1 MSFRN
6 MGLKGKKIY
15 YGWVIVAASSGI
27 GFANAAT
34 AIGILTIFVT
44 PMSQEFGW
52 TRTELAGATSLGAL
66 LGAALA
72 PISGRIVDKL
82 GSRVLLTLGGL
93 IVAVSCSYLAISQT
107 LIGFYVAFTLARIA
121 DQGLIKIGTAPAVGK
136 WFSKFRGRATGIIFF
151 SESAGMTIMAPI
163 VQLVIINYSWRTAWL
178 MLGGGMLIVGAI
190 PCAWLIRRQPED
202 IGLLPDGIQSDSEI
216 KNDAVKI
223 IESDPSTNSDTP
235 FHFILRSGSFWL
247 IIASL
252 FLVSSGMSGIGLHL
266 VPHLI
271 QQGLEPMKAVGTI
284 SIMSITGASG
294 ALFLGFLSERLSP
307 RYLLSGVYL
316 LGAGS
321 IMVLINAD
329 SLTGTYTF
337 AVLHGITGS
346 GVNLLT
352 PLLWAHIYG
361 RNSLGSIFG
370 ISRAAQV
377 AGFAV
382 GPLISGIVY
391 DNTSSYQAAFWYFA
405 SLAVLSTCLI
415 LIARPTRPTN
425 PV

>member
-44 PMSQEFGW
+44 PMSEEFGW
-52 TRTELAGATSLGAL
+52 TRTELAGANSLGAL

-202 IGLLPDGIQSDSEI
+202 IGLLPDGIQPDPET
-216 KNDAVKI
+216 KHDGVQT

-247 IIASL
+247 IIVSL

-321 IMVLINAD
+321 IMVLINTD

-415 LIARPTRPTN
+415 LIARPTRPRN

>member
-1 MSFRN
+1 

-82 GSRVLLTLGGL
+82 GSRVLLTRGGL

-202 IGLLPDGIQSDSEI
+202 IGLLPDGIQSDSET
-216 KNDAVKI
+216 KNDAVKT
-223 IESDPSTNSDTP
+223 IESDPSTNSDTH

-247 IIASL
+247 IIVSL

-271 QQGLEPMKAVGTI
+271 QQGLEPMKAVGTV

-321 IMVLINAD
+321 IMVLINTD

-415 LIARPTRPTN
+415 LIARPTRPAN

>member
-1 MSFRN
+1 

-216 KNDAVKI
+216 KNDTVKI
-223 IESDPSTNSDTP
+223 IESDHSTNSDTP

-321 IMVLINAD
+321 IMVLINTD

-352 PLLWAHIYG
+352 PLLWAHVYG

-391 DNTSSYQAAFWYFA
+391 DNTNSYQAAFWYFA

>member
-1 MSFRN
+1 

-163 VQLVIINYSWRTAWL
+163 VQLVIINYSWRPAWL
-178 MLGGGMLIVGAI
+178 MLGGGMLILGTI
-190 PCAWLIRRQPED
+190 PCVWLIRRQPED
-202 IGLLPDGIQSDSEI
+202 IGLLPDGIQANSET
-216 KNDAVKI
+216 KNNAVQT
-223 IESDPSTNSDTP
+223 IENDLSTNSDTP
-235 FHFILRSGSFWL
+235 FHFILKSGGFWL
-247 IIASL
+247 IIVSL

-294 ALFLGFLSERLSP
+294 ALFLGFLSEHLSP

-316 LGAGS
+316 LGSAS
-321 IMVLINAD
+321 IIVLINTD

-352 PLLWAHIYG
+352 PLLWAHLYG

-391 DNTSSYQAAFWYFA
+391 DNTSSYQSAFWYFA

-415 LIARPTRPTN
+415 LIARPMRLPN

>member
-1 MSFRN
+1 

-321 IMVLINAD
+321 IMVLVNTD

-337 AVLHGITGS
+337 AVIHGITGS

>member
-1 MSFRN
+1 MN
-6 MGLKGKKIY
+6 MGLRNKTIY

-44 PMSQEFGW
+44 PMSEEFGW

-247 IIASL
+247 IIVSL

-294 ALFLGFLSERLSP
+294 ALFLGFLSEHLSP

-316 LGAGS
+316 LGSAS
-321 IMVLINAD
+321 IIVLINTD

-352 PLLWAHIYG
+352 PLLWAHVYG

-377 AGFAV
+377 AGYAV
-382 GPLISGIVY
+382 GLLISVIVY
-391 DNTSSYQAAFWYFA
+391 DNSSSYQSAFWYFA

-415 LIARPTRPTN
+415 LVARPTRPTN
-425 PV
+425 AV

>member
-1 MSFRN
+1 

-136 WFSKFRGRATGIIFF
+136 WFSKFRGRATGIILF

-307 RYLLSGVYL
+307 KYLLSGVYL

-321 IMVLINAD
+321 IMVLINTD

-352 PLLWAHIYG
+352 PLLWAHVYG

-391 DNTSSYQAAFWYFA
+391 DNTNSYQAAFWYFA

>member
-1 MSFRN
+1 

-202 IGLLPDGIQSDSEI
+202 IGLLPDGIQPDSEI

-247 IIASL
+247 IIVSL

-321 IMVLINAD
+321 IMVLINTD

-337 AVLHGITGS
+337 AVIHGITGS

>member
-1 MSFRN
+1 
-6 MGLKGKKIY
+6 MGSSSKKIY
-15 YGWVIVAASSGI
+15 YGWLIVAASSGI

-52 TRTELAGATSLGAL
+52 TRTQLAGATSLGAI

-72 PISGRIVDKL
+72 PFSGRIIDRL
-82 GSRVLLTLGGL
+82 GSRVLLTIGGL
-93 IVAVSCSYLAISQT
+93 TVALSCSYLALSQT
-107 LIGFYVAFTLARIA
+107 LIGFYVAFTFARIA

-136 WFSKFRGRATGIIFF
+136 WFDKFRGRATGIIFF

-163 VQLVIINYSWRTAWL
+163 VQLVIMNAGWRNAWL
-178 MLGGGMLIVGAI
+178 MLGGGMLVFGAI

-202 IGLLPDGIQSDSEI
+202 MGLSPDGIRLSNNEKADSI
-216 KNDAVKI
+216 GAINPTSSVDYG
-223 IESDPSTNSDTP
+223 TP
-235 FHFILRSGSFWL
+235 FHKILKSRSFWL
-247 IIASL
+247 IIVSL

-271 QQGLEPMKAVGTI
+271 QQGLEPMKAVSTI
-284 SIMSITGASG
+284 SIMSLTGASG
-294 ALFLGFLSERLSP
+294 ALVLGFLAERLSP
-307 RYLLSGVYL
+307 RYMLSGVYL
-316 LGAGS
+316 LGAVS
-321 IMVLINAD
+321 IMVLTNTD
-329 SLTGTYTF
+329 SLAGTYAF
-337 AVLHGITGS
+337 AMLHGITGS

-352 PLLWAHIYG
+352 PLLWANHYG

-391 DNTSSYQAAFWYFA
+391 DNTNSYHAAFLYFA
-405 SLAVLSTCLI
+405 CLAVVSTFLI
-415 LIARPTRPTN
+415 LIARPAKPSGQA
-425 PV
+425 

>member
-1 MSFRN
+1 

-321 IMVLINAD
+321 IMVLINTD

>member
-1 MSFRN
+1 

-223 IESDPSTNSDTP
+223 IESDPSTNSDTR

-321 IMVLINAD
+321 IMVLINTD

-352 PLLWAHIYG
+352 PLLWAHVYG

-391 DNTSSYQAAFWYFA
+391 DNTNSYQAAFWYFA

>member
-1 MSFRN
+1 
-6 MGLKGKKIY
+6 
-15 YGWVIVAASSGI
+15 
-27 GFANAAT
+27 
-34 AIGILTIFVT
+34 
-44 PMSQEFGW
+44 
-52 TRTELAGATSLGAL
+52 
-66 LGAALA
+66 
-72 PISGRIVDKL
+72 
-82 GSRVLLTLGGL
+82 
-93 IVAVSCSYLAISQT
+93 
-107 LIGFYVAFTLARIA
+107 
-121 DQGLIKIGTAPAVGK
+121 
-136 WFSKFRGRATGIIFF
+136 
-151 SESAGMTIMAPI
+151 
-163 VQLVIINYSWRTAWL
+163 
-178 MLGGGMLIVGAI
+178 MLGGSMLIVGAI

-202 IGLLPDGIQSDSEI
+202 IGLLPDGIQPDPET
-216 KNDAVKI
+216 KHDGVQT
-223 IESDPSTNSDTP
+223 IESNPSPNSDTP

-321 IMVLINAD
+321 IMVLVNTD

-352 PLLWAHIYG
+352 PLLWAHVYG

-382 GPLISGIVY
+382 GPLISGVVY
-391 DNTSSYQAAFWYFA
+391 DNTNSYQAAFWYFA

>member
-1 MSFRN
+1 
-6 MGLKGKKIY
+6 MGLRNKKIY
-15 YGWVIVAASSGI
+15 YGWLIVAASSGI

-72 PISGRIVDKL
+72 PLSGRIVDKL

-93 IVAVSCSYLAISQT
+93 TVALSCSYLALAQT
-107 LIGFYVAFTLARIA
+107 LIGFYVAFTFARIA

-151 SESAGMTIMAPI
+151 SESAGMTIMAPV
-163 VQLVIINYSWRTAWL
+163 VQLVIMNYGWRTAWL
-178 MLGGGMLIVGAI
+178 MLGGGMLIFGAI

-202 IGLLPDGIQSDSEI
+202 MGLLPDGIQLSSKTKNGAVCTVENAPSD
-216 KNDAVKI
+216 NY
-223 IESDPSTNSDTP
+223 DTP
-235 FHFILRSGSFWL
+235 FNFILKSRGFWL
-247 IIASL
+247 IIVSL

-307 RYLLSGVYL
+307 RYLLAGVYL
-316 LGAGS
+316 LGAAS
-321 IMVLINAD
+321 IMVLINTD
-329 SLTGTYTF
+329 SLSGTYTF

-352 PLLWAHIYG
+352 PLLWAHVYG

-391 DNTSSYQAAFWYFA
+391 DNTDSYQPAFWYFA

-415 LIARPTRPTN
+415 LMARPTRPTN
-425 PV
+425 TV

>member
-1 MSFRN
+1 

-321 IMVLINAD
+321 IMVLINTD

-352 PLLWAHIYG
+352 PLLWAHLYG

-391 DNTSSYQAAFWYFA
+391 DNTNSYQAAFWYFA